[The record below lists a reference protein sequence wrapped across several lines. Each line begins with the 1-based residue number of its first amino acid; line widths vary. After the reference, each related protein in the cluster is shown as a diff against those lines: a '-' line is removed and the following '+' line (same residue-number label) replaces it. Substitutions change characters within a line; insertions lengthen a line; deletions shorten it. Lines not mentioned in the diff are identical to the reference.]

1 MTIEGSGGLIN
12 LTMGLP
18 DPSFKFTIP
27 SVHDDTEIACRVYHP
42 PSSLNGG
49 SSDSSITTTV
59 KKGAIIAHPYAPLG
73 GCYDD
78 AVVTSLAAGMLKEGF
93 IVGTFN
99 FR

>member
-1 MTIEGSGGLIN
+1 
-12 LTMGLP
+12 MGLP

-27 SVHDDTEIACRVYHP
+27 SVHDDTAISCRVYHAP
-42 PSSLNGG
+42 TTLDNGG
-49 SSDSSITTTV
+49 DGSGTAPTA
-59 KKGAIIAHPYAPLG
+59 KKGAIVAHPYAPLG

-78 AVVTSLAAGMLKEGF
+78 AVVTSLAAEMLKEGF

>member
-1 MTIEGSGGLIN
+1 MTIDDSGGLVD
-12 LTMGLP
+12 LAMGLP

-42 PSSLNGG
+42 PTSLDAG
-49 SSDSSITTTV
+49 SGDSSSTTTV
-59 KKGAIIAHPYAPLG
+59 KKGAIVAHPYAPLG
-73 GCYDD
+73 GSYDD
-78 AVVTSLAAGMLKEGF
+78 AVVTSLAAGMLKEGL